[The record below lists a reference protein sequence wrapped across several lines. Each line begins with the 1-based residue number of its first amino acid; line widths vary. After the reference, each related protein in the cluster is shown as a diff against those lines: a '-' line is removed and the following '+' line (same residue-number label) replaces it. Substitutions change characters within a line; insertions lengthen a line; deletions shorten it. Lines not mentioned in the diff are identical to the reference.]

1 MSDYDHLYKVL
12 LIGDSGVGKSCIL
25 LRYTEG
31 TFIESYISTV
41 GVDFMMKTL
50 RFGDKTIKL
59 QLWDTAGQERFRTI
73 SSSYYRGAHGIVVV
87 FDVCSQAS
95 FNNIDGW
102 LKQID
107 MFAADSVSRMIVG
120 TKIDCAGK
128 RQVEKEIAEAFAKDR
143 GLNYLEVSAQTG
155 ENIEHVFLRMTEQV
169 HAKQTSNPRRS
180 KVYTKSVDLN
190 KSQSK
195 MQSQGSCAC

>member
-155 ENIEHVFLRMTEQV
+155 ENIEHVFLRMTEQD

>member
-59 QLWDTAGQERFRTI
+59 QLWDTAGQEKFQ
-73 SSSYYRGAHGIVVV
+73 SLGYAFYRGADCCVLVYDITNRKT
-87 FDVCSQAS
+87 FE
-95 FNNIDGW
+95 N
-102 LKQID
+102 L
-107 MFAADSVSRMIVG
+107 
-120 TKIDCAGK
+120 TKWK
-128 RQVEKEIAEAFAKDR
+128 
-143 GLNYLEVSAQTG
+143 
-155 ENIEHVFLRMTEQV
+155 
-169 HAKQTSNPRRS
+169 
-180 KVYTKSVDLN
+180 
-190 KSQSK
+190 
-195 MQSQGSCAC
+195 